1 MTPTFRTITLT
12 RRSDNKTLTLPV
24 VMGEISADVGGA
36 RDYVPAPYLREDA
49 YDVAREFL
57 HGANIE
63 QHMQYLFVDGEGITA
78 CDSDDYSYVLA

>member
-1 MTPTFRTITLT
+1 MFSTLT
-12 RRSDNKTLTLPV
+12 VTRHSDNQTIALPV

-36 RDYVPAPYLREDA
+36 RVYVPAPYLHEDA

-78 CDSDDYSYVLA
+78 CNSDDYSYVLA